1 MSHFNH
7 VPSGFTLR
15 RDAISRYP
23 TAVKGCAGFV
33 FTHGIVM
40 GSSSD
45 AARRS
50 LSGMYLGNREVLITG
65 RDIRC
70 ATSWYNLDFTFDL
83 AVMTVVTGLYLR
95 NRKVQEVAL
104 GRDID

>member
-1 MSHFNH
+1 
-7 VPSGFTLR
+7 
-15 RDAISRYP
+15 
-23 TAVKGCAGFV
+23 
-33 FTHGIVM
+33 
-40 GSSSD
+40 
-45 AARRS
+45 
-50 LSGMYLGNREVLITG
+50 MYLGNREVLVIG

-104 GRDID
+104 GRDIC